1 MDNRPKEDT
10 GEELNHVGAPGGQ
23 PMDNVFSEDD
33 DKMNDYEFE
42 SVPKI
47 KKDLDLCVYTCNMAA
62 IDLKNK
68 ENDKAI
74 ELLESVLELYRG
86 YNTHCKLI
94 ARM

>member
-33 DKMNDYEFE
+33 DKINEYEIE
-42 SVPKI
+42 SVPKL
-47 KKDLDLCVYTCNMAA
+47 KKNLDLCVLTCKLAA
-62 IDLKNK
+62 IDLKTK
-68 ENDKAI
+68 EYDKAI
-74 ELLESVLELYRG
+74 ELCEPLLELYGG